1 MTLSDVDVRH
11 NEQASRFEAHVDGLT
26 AVAEYEQMGDQRVFV
41 HTKVPESLE
50 GQGLGEHLVRA
61 ALDAT
66 IADGLGIFPVCPF
79 VEHVIEEHPEYKKH
93 VQMA

>member
-11 NEQASRFEAHVDGLT
+11 NEGANRFEAHVNGLT
-26 AVAEYEQMGDQRVFV
+26 AIAEYEETGNQRVFV
-41 HTKVPESLE
+41 HTKVPEPLE
-50 GQGLGEHLVRA
+50 GQGLGEYLVRA

-79 VEHVIEEHPEYKKH
+79 VEHVIEEHPAYKAH
-93 VQMA
+93 VRMA